1 MHRDIK
7 PSNIL
12 LNFPNIDID
21 MALKGGQE
29 VVKIIMEDPLIDK
42 VEVVIADLGL
52 AK

>member
-29 VVKIIMEDPLIDK
+29 LAKMIMEHPLIDN
-42 VEVVIADLGL
+42 VEVVIADLGC